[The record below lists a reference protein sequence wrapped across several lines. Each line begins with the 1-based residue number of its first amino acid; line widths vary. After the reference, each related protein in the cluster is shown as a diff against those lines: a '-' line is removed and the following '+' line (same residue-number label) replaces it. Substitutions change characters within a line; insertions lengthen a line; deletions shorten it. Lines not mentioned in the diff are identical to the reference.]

1 MRAESYSFIWH
12 PCVVIKTLFPFGF
25 SITNLLFSI
34 NVVVFNESVMLSRSV
49 SVDNGSII
57 LV

>member
-1 MRAESYSFIWH
+1 
-12 PCVVIKTLFPFGF
+12 VIKTLFPFGF